1 MCHLTKN
8 SKPYKLSGK
17 AELSMASCISIFLLD
32 QEKSHGQVKESLNSL
47 DYTHYFSCRKEAE
60 KWLQSLQKKFNKPPQ
75 PESTDDLDTSKT
87 PQRSPPHPTSNE
99 GTKEQNLSVESGL
112 ATNSIFSVAFL

>member
-1 MCHLTKN
+1 MVLIN
-8 SKPYKLSGK
+8 SIILGK
-17 AELSMASCISIFLLD
+17 AKLFMSSCISIFLLD
-32 QEKSHGQVKESLNSL
+32 QEKSHWQVKEFRLNSL
-47 DYTHYFSCRKEAE
+47 AYTHYFSCRKEAE
-60 KWLQSLQKKFNKPPQ
+60 KWLQGLQKKFNKAPH

-87 PQRSPPHPTSNE
+87 PQRSPPHSTSDE